1 MKQKLFTFGVYGPP
15 DATIGGLRW
24 PRFDSN
30 ANYAPETA
38 IEIDLLTR
46 GVGTV
51 IVAPSRGGQT
61 NFYDQYG
68 SPVVLDM
75 SITYTTTGSLAGV
88 DAAPPSENS
97 FTLGPEILID
107 WNGVKQCNINSAGS
121 NCQLSAYYPGHTG
134 LAEPIPQQ
142 YVYFQYGYI
151 EPLFWHNINGFRV
164 NNPGALKKVSPSGT
178 TLEVE
183 TNLGWTKIYDGWGRR
198 LLSANYMSEI
208 YTHTYGV
215 GQAVARTTLTS

>member
-15 DATIGGLRW
+15 DATIGLRW
-24 PRFDSN
+24 PRVDSN
-30 ANYAPETA
+30 DNYAPETA
-38 IEIDLLTR
+38 IEIDLLTH

-51 IVAPSRGGQT
+51 VVAPSRGGQT
-61 NFYDQYG
+61 NFYDKYG

-88 DAAPPSENS
+88 AALPPSENT

-107 WNGVKQCNINSAGS
+107 WDGVKVCDINAAGA
-121 NCQLSAYYPGHTG
+121 NCLLSSHYPGHTG
-134 LAEPIPQQ
+134 IANPLPQQ

-151 EPLFWHNINGFRV
+151 EPQFWYNIRHFRV
-164 NNPGALKKVSPSGT
+164 NNPGALKKVSTSGT

-198 LLSANYMSEI
+198 LLSANYMRSI

>member
-15 DATIGGLRW
+15 DATIGRLRW
-24 PRFDSN
+24 PRVDSN
-30 ANYAPETA
+30 NNYAPETA

-51 IVAPSRGGQT
+51 VVAPSSSGQT
-61 NFYDQYG
+61 DFYNKSGY
-68 SPVVLDM
+68 PIVLDM
-75 SITYTTTGSLAGV
+75 SIAYTTTGSLAGV
-88 DAAPPSENS
+88 AALPPSENT

-107 WNGVKQCNINSAGS
+107 NGVKSCWINLEVANNRLISH
-121 NCQLSAYYPGHTG
+121 YPGHTG
-134 LAEPIPQQ
+134 IANPLPQQ

-151 EPLFWHNINGFRV
+151 EPRFWYNIDGFRV
-164 NNPGALKKVSPSGT
+164 NNPGALKKVSASGT

-198 LLSANYMSEI
+198 LLSANYMNDI

-215 GQAVARTTLTS
+215 GQAVARATLTS